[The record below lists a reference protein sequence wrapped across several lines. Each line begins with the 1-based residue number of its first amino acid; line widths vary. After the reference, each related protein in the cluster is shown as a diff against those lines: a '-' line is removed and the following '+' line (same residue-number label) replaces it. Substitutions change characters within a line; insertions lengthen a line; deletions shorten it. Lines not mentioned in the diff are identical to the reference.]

1 MIWVSTVV
9 IIARMIYPILLEK
22 SSRKDVVNLLSEHGI
37 TPTQQR
43 ILIAQEM
50 LSRHQ
55 HLSAD
60 QVLQRVNAQSNTVSK
75 ATVYNTLGLFT
86 EKGLIKVVIVDPS
99 KVFYDS
105 NTADHHHF
113 YDVDSG
119 TLHDIASDNL
129 AIQQMPEPPDNAK
142 IKHVEVIV
150 RVTSK
155 AS

>member
-1 MIWVSTVV
+1 MSLSGLRATFEKLEILPTPQRLEVAS
-9 IIARMIYPILLEK
+9 ILLEK
-22 SSRKDVVNLLSEHGI
+22 
-37 TPTQQR
+37 P
-43 ILIAQEM
+43 
-50 LSRHQ
+50 Q

-60 QVLQRVNAQSNTVSK
+60 QIIERLRLNGSAVSK

-105 NTADHHHF
+105 NISNHHHF

-119 TLHDIASDNL
+119 TLHDIAGDNL
-129 AIQQMPEPPDNAK
+129 AIQQMPEPPETTT

>member
-1 MIWVSTVV
+1 MLHPAFSD
-9 IIARMIYPILLEK
+9 K
-22 SSRKDVVNLLSEHGI
+22 SSRKEVVRLLTEHGI

-50 LSRHQ
+50 LSKHQ

-60 QVLQRVNAQSNTVSK
+60 QVMQRVNAHSNTVSK

-86 EKGLIKVVIVDPS
+86 EKGLIKEVIVDSS

-105 NTADHHHF
+105 NTRHHHHF
-113 YDVDSG
+113 YNVDSG
-119 TLHDIASDNL
+119 SLHDIECEHL
-129 AIQQMPEPPDNAK
+129 AIARLPDPPAAMK
-142 IKHVEVIV
+142 IKNVEVIV
-150 RVTSK
+150 RVSSK

>member
-1 MIWVSTVV
+1 MFHQAFI
-9 IIARMIYPILLEK
+9 EK
-22 SSRKDVVNLLSEHGI
+22 STRKDVVKMLSEHGI

-50 LSRHQ
+50 LSKHQ

-60 QVLQRVNAQSNTVSK
+60 QVLQRVNAHQPNTVSK

-86 EKGLIKVVIVDPS
+86 EKGLIKEVIVDSS

-105 NTADHHHF
+105 NTATHHHF

-119 TLHDIASDNL
+119 ALHDIAVEQV
-129 AIQQMPEPPDNAK
+129 AIQNLPEPPAALK
-142 IKHVEVIV
+142 IKDIEVIV
-150 RVTSK
+150 RVS
-155 AS
+155 SRGN

>member
-1 MIWVSTVV
+1 MR
-9 IIARMIYPILLEK
+9 RMLHQVLIDK
-22 SSRKDVVNLLSEHGI
+22 SSRKDVVKLLAEHGI

-50 LSRHQ
+50 LCKHQ

-60 QVLQRVNAQSNTVSK
+60 QVLQRVNAHSNTVSK

-86 EKGLIKVVIVDPS
+86 DKGLIKEVIVDSS

-105 NTADHHHF
+105 NTKPHHHF

-119 TLHDIASDNL
+119 SLHDICSESL
-129 AIQQMPEPPDNAK
+129 AIEGLPEPPAAMK
-142 IKHVEVIV
+142 IKDIDVIV
-150 RVTSK
+150 RVSSK
-155 AS
+155 AH

>member
-1 MIWVSTVV
+1 MR
-9 IIARMIYPILLEK
+9 RMLHQVLIDK
-22 SSRKDVVNLLSEHGI
+22 SSRKDVVRLLAEHGI

-50 LSRHQ
+50 LCKHQ

-60 QVLQRVNAQSNTVSK
+60 QVLQRVNAHTHTVSK

-86 EKGLIKVVIVDPS
+86 DKGLIKEVIVDSS

-105 NTADHHHF
+105 NTKPHHHF

-119 TLHDIASDNL
+119 SLHDINGDHL
-129 AIQQMPEPPDNAK
+129 AIEGLPEPPDSLK
-142 IKHVEVIV
+142 IKNIDVIV
-150 RVTSK
+150 RVSSK

>member
-1 MIWVSTVV
+1 MR
-9 IIARMIYPILLEK
+9 RMLHQVLSDK
-22 SSRKDVVNLLSEHGI
+22 SSRKDVVNLLAEYGI

-50 LSRHQ
+50 LSKHQ

-86 EKGLIKVVIVDPS
+86 EKGLIKEVIVDS
-99 KVFYDS
+99 TKVFYDS
-105 NTADHHHF
+105 NTKPHHHF

-119 TLHDIASDNL
+119 TLHDIASESL
-129 AIQQMPEPPDNAK
+129 AIQQLPEPPAALK
-142 IKHVEVIV
+142 IKDIDVIV
-150 RVTSK
+150 RVSSK

>member
-1 MIWVSTVV
+1 
-9 IIARMIYPILLEK
+9 MIYPMLLEK
-22 SSRKDVVNLLSEHGI
+22 SSRKDVVNLLAEHGI

-50 LSRHQ
+50 LCRHQ

-86 EKGLIKVVIVDPS
+86 EKGLVKVVIVDPT

-105 NTADHHHF
+105 NTDDHHHF

-119 TLHDIASDNL
+119 SLHDISSEHL
-129 AIQQMPEPPDNAK
+129 AIQQMPEPPQNAK

-150 RVTSK
+150 RVSSR
-155 AS
+155 AG

>member
-1 MIWVSTVV
+1 MR
-9 IIARMIYPILLEK
+9 RMLHQVFIDK
-22 SSRKDVVNLLSEHGI
+22 SSRKDVVRLLAEHGI

-50 LSRHQ
+50 LCKHQ

-60 QVLQRVNAQSNTVSK
+60 QVLQRVNAQTHTVSK

-86 EKGLIKVVIVDPS
+86 NKGLIKEVIVDSS

-105 NTADHHHF
+105 NINPHHHF

-119 TLHDIASDNL
+119 ALHDINGDCL
-129 AIQQMPEPPDNAK
+129 AIQGLPEPPDAMK
-142 IKHVEVIV
+142 IKNIDVIV
-150 RVTSK
+150 RVSSK
-155 AS
+155 VG

>member
-1 MIWVSTVV
+1 MICTQ
-9 IIARMIYPILLEK
+9 LLEK
-22 SSRKDVVNLLSEHGI
+22 SSRKDVVNLLAEHGI

-50 LSRHQ
+50 LSKHQ

-60 QVLQRVNAQSNTVSK
+60 QVLQRVNAQSSTVSK

-105 NTADHHHF
+105 NTSNHHHF

-119 TLHDIASDNL
+119 TLHDIDGDNL
-129 AIQQMPEPPDNAK
+129 AILDMPEPPETTQ

-150 RVTSK
+150 RVSSK

>member
-1 MIWVSTVV
+1 
-9 IIARMIYPILLEK
+9 MIYPMHFEK
-22 SSRKDVVNLLSEHGI
+22 SSRKDVVNLLAEHGI

-50 LSRHQ
+50 LSKHQ

-60 QVLQRVNAQSNTVSK
+60 QVLQRVNAQANTVSK

-105 NTADHHHF
+105 NTDDHHHF
-113 YDVDSG
+113 YDVDAG

-129 AIQQMPEPPDNAK
+129 AINMMPEPPENAQ

>member
-1 MIWVSTVV
+1 
-9 IIARMIYPILLEK
+9 MIYPILLEK
-22 SSRKDVVNLLSEHGI
+22 SSRKDVVNLLAEHGI

-86 EKGLIKVVIVDPS
+86 EKGLIKVVIVDPT

-105 NTADHHHF
+105 NTSDHHHF

-119 TLHDIASDNL
+119 TLHDISSEQV
-129 AIQQMPEPPDNAK
+129 AIQQMPEPPANAK
-142 IKHVEVIV
+142 IKHVEVIF

-155 AS
+155 AG

>member
-1 MIWVSTVV
+1 MLHQVFID
-9 IIARMIYPILLEK
+9 K
-22 SSRKDVVNLLSEHGI
+22 SSRKDVVRLLTEHGI

-60 QVLQRVNAQSNTVSK
+60 QVLQRVNAHSNTVSK

-86 EKGLIKVVIVDPS
+86 EKGLIKEVIVDSS

-105 NTADHHHF
+105 NTKPHHHF
-113 YDVDSG
+113 YNIDSG
-119 TLHDIASDNL
+119 SLHDIQSEHL
-129 AIQQMPEPPDNAK
+129 AIERLPEPPEAMK
-142 IKHVEVIV
+142 IQDVEVIV
-150 RVTSK
+150 RVSSK

>member
-1 MIWVSTVV
+1 MR
-9 IIARMIYPILLEK
+9 RMLHQVLIDK
-22 SSRKDVVNLLSEHGI
+22 SSRKDVVKLLADHGI

-50 LSRHQ
+50 LSKHQ

-60 QVLQRVNAQSNTVSK
+60 QVLQRVNAHSNTVSK

-86 EKGLIKVVIVDPS
+86 EKGLIKEVIVDSS

-105 NTADHHHF
+105 NTKPHHHF

-119 TLHDIASDNL
+119 SLHDICGEKL
-129 AIQQMPEPPDNAK
+129 AIEGLPEPPSAMK
-142 IKHVEVIV
+142 IQDIDVIV
-150 RVTSK
+150 RVSSK
-155 AS
+155 SI

>member
-1 MIWVSTVV
+1 MLQQVS
-9 IIARMIYPILLEK
+9 IDK
-22 SSRKDVVNLLSEHGI
+22 SSRKDVVRLLTEHGI

-60 QVLQRVNAQSNTVSK
+60 QVLQRVNAHSNTVSK

-86 EKGLIKVVIVDPS
+86 EKGLIKEVIIDAS

-105 NTADHHHF
+105 NTKPHHHF
-113 YDVDSG
+113 YNVDSG
-119 TLHDIASDNL
+119 LLQDIEIEHV
-129 AIQQMPEPPDNAK
+129 AIERLPDPPAAMK
-142 IKHVEVIV
+142 IQDVEVIV
-150 RVTSK
+150 RVSSK
-155 AS
+155 VV

>member
-1 MIWVSTVV
+1 MLQQVLTD
-9 IIARMIYPILLEK
+9 K
-22 SSRKDVVNLLSEHGI
+22 SSRKDVVRLLTEHGI

-60 QVLQRVNAQSNTVSK
+60 QVLQRVNAHSNTVSK

-86 EKGLIKVVIVDPS
+86 EKGLIKEVIVDSS

-105 NTADHHHF
+105 NTKPHHHF
-113 YDVDSG
+113 YNIDSG
-119 TLHDIASDNL
+119 SLHDIESEHL
-129 AIQQMPEPPDNAK
+129 AIERIPDPPAAMK
-142 IKHVEVIV
+142 IQDVEVIV
-150 RVTSK
+150 RVSSK
-155 AS
+155 AG

>member
-1 MIWVSTVV
+1 MFHQALI
-9 IIARMIYPILLEK
+9 EK
-22 SSRKDVVNLLSEHGI
+22 SSRKDVVNLLAEHGI

-75 ATVYNTLGLFT
+75 ATIYNTLGLFT
-86 EKGLIKVVIVDPS
+86 EKGLIKEVIVDS
-99 KVFYDS
+99 TKVFYDS
-105 NTADHHHF
+105 NTTSHHHF

-119 TLHDIASDNL
+119 TLVDIAPEQV
-129 AIQQMPEPPDNAK
+129 AIQTLPEPPAAMK
-142 IKHVEVIV
+142 IQHIDVIV
-150 RVTSK
+150 RVSSK